1 MVSEAATCSY
11 QVLGYHLNM
20 AEANENNPA
29 ITEMSEQQK
38 KMQKAIYFFR
48 IGDLTVWNYV
58 ILALAFFGLFLGLF
72 LLSKNILNNRK
83 RKMIALY
90 QAKMSDKQP
99 EEADEKR
106 AVVTLEKDDSPDEH
120 TALKKEPQPGDIEV
134 QWKDGQITSLFRHMP
149 EEDV

>member
-1 MVSEAATCSY
+1 
-11 QVLGYHLNM
+11 
-20 AEANENNPA
+20 
-29 ITEMSEQQK
+29 
-38 KMQKAIYFFR
+38 MQKAIYFFR